1 MVKKKHRNS
10 SLLLIQKR
18 ATQTATCRSEPM
30 LIVSKIKLM
39 SISGYYITE
48 MYKSHLLLSEWCS
61 LAG

>member
-1 MVKKKHRNS
+1 
-10 SLLLIQKR
+10 
-18 ATQTATCRSEPM
+18 M